1 MIGKIKKPG
10 VRSIFVLTIL
20 ALLGFRGDT
29 PVRLFL
35 IGDSTMADKP
45 LIGTAERGWGQVFPL
60 FFESGVVVENHARN
74 GRSTKSFIA
83 EGRWQ
88 TVLDKLQRGDYVFI
102 QFGHNDAKKEDTSRY
117 AEARSDYRKNLLR
130 FVNDARSKG
139 AVPVLLTPASRR
151 KFDDHG
157 ILVDTHGDYPVVVRE
172 LATEQQ
178 VPLIDVHQSSMQLL
192 RKLGP
197 DDSKKAFVWIKP
209 DLYTAN
215 RAGRQDN
222 THFNE
227 SGALR
232 IARLVVEGL
241 KGLDLPLSKHLSPF
255 DESAM
260 VGPGKIVC
268 LDEFYNNEWRKNAKG
283 ITERYHYVWEDTA
296 NSGFSVLGSML
307 VHLGASIDTL
317 CEAPTDQNL
326 SRASIYVIVDPD
338 TPLET
343 ERPNYVEQPA
353 IDAIEKWVKNGG
365 VLMMMENDKGN
376 AEFEHFN
383 QLAARFGMQFNE
395 DSRNKVTGNAYDM
408 GKFDSFPD
416 HPLFKGVKQIYMKEI
431 STLKV
436 KDPAAPLLSDKG
448 DVIIAF
454 AKFGKG
460 AVFAVGD
467 PWLYNEY
474 ITHRKLPEAYE
485 NDKAAENLFRWL
497 LGISQPVAN

>member
-1 MIGKIKKPG
+1 MNAIKTFSM
-10 VRSIFVLTIL
+10 RSAFALAVLM
-20 ALLGFRGDT
+20 LLGFQGERL
-29 PVRLFL
+29 VRLFL

-60 FFESGVVVENHARN
+60 FFERDVVVENHAQN

-88 TVLDKLQRGDYVFI
+88 AVLEKLQRGDYVFI
-102 QFGHNDAKKEDTSRY
+102 QFGHNDAKKEDTSSY
-117 AEARSDYRKNLLR
+117 AEAHTDYKRNLLK
-130 FVNDARSKG
+130 FVNEARAKG
-139 AVPVLLTPASRR
+139 ATPILLTPVSRR
-151 KFDDHG
+151 QFDDHG
-157 ILVDTHGDYPVVVRE
+157 TLVDTHGDYPIVVRE
-172 LATEQQ
+172 LASEQK
-178 VPLIDVHQSSMQLL
+178 VPLIDVHQRGMQWL
-192 RKLGP
+192 KTLGP
-197 DDSKKAFVWIKP
+197 DESKKAFVWIKP

-227 SGALR
+227 SGALK
-232 IARLVVEGL
+232 IAQLVVEGL
-241 KGLDLPLSKHLSPF
+241 KELNLPLSKLLKPL
-255 DESAM
+255 DESTM
-260 VGPGKIVC
+260 VGLGKIVC
-268 LDEFYNNEWRKNAKG
+268 LDEFYNNEWRNNAKG
-283 ITERYHYVWEDTA
+283 KPERYHYVWEDTA
-296 NSGFSVLGSML
+296 NSGFSVLGGMI
-307 VHLGASIDTL
+307 VNLGASIDTL
-317 CEAPTDQNL
+317 CQAPTDQDL
-326 SRASIYVIVDPD
+326 SRASIYIIVDPD

-343 ERPNYVEQPA
+343 EHPNYLEQPA

-365 VLMMMENDKGN
+365 VLVLMGNDKGN

-383 QLAARFGMQFNE
+383 HLAARFGIQFNE

-431 STLKV
+431 STLRV
-436 KDPAAPLLSDKG
+436 QDPATSLFSDKG

-454 AKFGKG
+454 AKVGNG

-474 ITHRKLPEAYE
+474 ITHRKLPEAYK
-485 NDKAAENLFRWL
+485 NDKAGENLFRWL
-497 LGISQPVAN
+497 LGISQPIAN

>member
-1 MIGKIKKPG
+1 MSTIKIPG
-10 VRSIFVLTIL
+10 VRSIIVLAVL
-20 ALLGFRGDT
+20 SLLGFQGER

-35 IGDSTMADKP
+35 VGDSTMADKP
-45 LIGTAERGWGQVFPL
+45 LIGTAERGWGQVLPL
-60 FFESGVVVENHARN
+60 FFDRGVVVENHARN

-88 TVLDKLQRGDYVFI
+88 TVLDKLQQGDCVLI

-117 AEARSDYRKNLLR
+117 AEAHTHYKRNLLR
-130 FVNDARSKG
+130 FVEDTRAKDAT
-139 AVPVLLTPASRR
+139 PILLTPVSRR
-151 KFDDHG
+151 QFDDHG
-157 ILVDTHGDYPVVVRE
+157 ILIDTHGEYPNVVRE
-172 LATEQQ
+172 LAAEEKI
-178 VPLIDVHQSSMQLL
+178 PLIDVHQSSMQWL
-192 RKLGP
+192 KTLGP
-197 DDSKKAFVWIKP
+197 DGSKKAFVWIKP

-227 SGALR
+227 SGALK
-232 IARLVVEGL
+232 IARLVAEGL
-241 KGLDLPLSKHLSPF
+241 KELHLPLSKHLKPF
-255 DESAM
+255 DESTM
-260 VGPGKIVC
+260 VGLGKIVC
-268 LDEFYNNEWRKNAKG
+268 LDEFYNNEWRNNAKG
-283 ITERYHYVWEDTA
+283 KPERFHYVWEDTT
-296 NSGFSVLGSML
+296 NSGFATLGGMI
-307 VHLGASIDTL
+307 VNLGASIDSL
-317 CEAPTDQNL
+317 GEAPTTQNL
-326 SRASIYVIVDPD
+326 TRASLYIIVDPD

-343 ERPNYVEQPA
+343 EHPNYVEQPA

-365 VLMMMENDKGN
+365 VLVLMENDKGN

-383 QLAARFGMQFNE
+383 QLAARFGMHFNE
-395 DSRNKVTGNAYDM
+395 DSRNKVIGNAYEM

-436 KDPAAPLLSDKG
+436 QEPARPVFSDKG

-454 AKFGKG
+454 AKVGKG
-460 AVFAVGD
+460 AVLAVGD

-474 ITHRKLPEAYE
+474 ITHRKLPEVYE

-497 LGISQPVAN
+497 LSISQPIAN